1 MSEKDTLWDIKDKA
15 PVVTPDEGKFPPL
28 LNYSLDYELDC
39 YEAAV
44 ARMKPTERDR
54 YLRCMSTIDV
64 INGFVRAIQSAH
76 P

>member
-15 PVVTPDEGKFPPL
+15 PVVTPDESRFPPL
-28 LNYSLDYELDC
+28 LNYYELDC
-39 YEAAV
+39 YETAV

-64 INGFVRAIQSAH
+64 INGFVRALLSAH
-76 P
+76 H